1 MHHFYKTISSLCLLI
16 AVAKVSHFLKMKV
29 GNLDINRQEIDM
41 LFQKTEVVPLTK
53 VVLEK
58 LITIYF
64 HMFLLSI
71 ASSIEGEGWILLL
84 VFYCNVKNI

>member
-1 MHHFYKTISSLCLLI
+1 
-16 AVAKVSHFLKMKV
+16 MKV
-29 GNLDINRQEIDM
+29 GNLDRKRQEIDM
-41 LFQKTEVVPLTK
+41 LFLKTDFVPLTQ

>member
-1 MHHFYKTISSLCLLI
+1 
-16 AVAKVSHFLKMKV
+16 MKV
-29 GNLDINRQEIDM
+29 GNLDRKRQEIDM

-71 ASSIEGEGWILLL
+71 ASSIEGEG
-84 VFYCNVKNI
+84 

>member
-1 MHHFYKTISSLCLLI
+1 
-16 AVAKVSHFLKMKV
+16 MKI
-29 GNLDINRQEIDM
+29 DRKRQEIDM
-41 LFQKTEVVPLTK
+41 LFQNTDVVPLPI
-53 VVLEK
+53 VLEK